1 MPCYLPKVY
10 NIEMMEIEMMNMI
23 SLKQGQ
29 NQLEVK
35 SGQEA
40 LEKYIELDE
49 EIAQL
54 QVINYAKWDVN

>member
-1 MPCYLPKVY
+1 
-10 NIEMMEIEMMNMI
+10 MMEIEMMNMI